1 VALRI
6 IFFGSPQFAVPSL
19 SALARD
25 ARCSV
30 DLVVTQPDRRAGR
43 GRTLVSPAVKI
54 AAESLDIPVWQPET
68 LRSDEAHERLA
79 STGADLFVVVAY
91 GELFQRDVLS
101 IPKHGCL
108 NIHPS
113 LLPRYRGSAP
123 IQAAI
128 LNGDAETGVSI
139 IKMVRRLDA
148 GPIVAQESVALDGS
162 ETGGSLSD
170 TLASLAGQL
179 LPDVALEWSSGQ
191 IAARAQDDQR
201 ATMTRELTKADGEI
215 DWNSDAHSIER
226 QVRALQPW
234 PAAWT
239 TLDDKRVVIER
250 AMLDPHSLEQ
260 PEGSVVSKHRDVL
273 VACGTGSLKL
283 IEVRPEGK
291 RAMPADAWFRGLHG
305 ARPARFEAPQA
316 SRD

>member
-1 VALRI
+1 
-6 IFFGSPQFAVPSL
+6 
-19 SALARD
+19 
-25 ARCSV
+25 
-30 DLVVTQPDRRAGR
+30 
-43 GRTLVSPAVKI
+43 
-54 AAESLDIPVWQPET
+54 
-68 LRSDEAHERLA
+68 
-79 STGADLFVVVAY
+79 
-91 GELFQRDVLS
+91 
-101 IPKHGCL
+101 L

-170 TLASLAGQL
+170 TLASLAGQM
-179 LPDVALEWSSGQ
+179 LPDVALDWSTGQ

-215 DWNSDAHSIER
+215 DWNSDAHIIER
-226 QVRALQPW
+226 QVRAFQPW

-260 PEGSVVSKHRDVL
+260 PAGSLVSEHRDVL